1 MNGKQRAVLWIGL
14 ILVALNLAKNWSSI
28 RSIIFSG
35 AGGAVNS
42 PSGDPSSGGI
52 SVVPGIPAS
61 PGGGVTLP
69 FGGFPITIPLPSG
82 INDPISQSQKDI
94 GGRVAQRS
102 PTGTVSGSRL

>member
-14 ILVALNLAKNWSSI
+14 ILVALNLAKNWQSI

-35 AGGAVNS
+35 AGGAVNA
-42 PSGDPSSGGI
+42 PSGDPNSGGI

-69 FGGFPITIPLPSG
+69 FGGFPVTIPLPSNINAG
-82 INDPISQSQKDI
+82 ITPREQQVSGN
-94 GGRVAQRS
+94 VAGRS